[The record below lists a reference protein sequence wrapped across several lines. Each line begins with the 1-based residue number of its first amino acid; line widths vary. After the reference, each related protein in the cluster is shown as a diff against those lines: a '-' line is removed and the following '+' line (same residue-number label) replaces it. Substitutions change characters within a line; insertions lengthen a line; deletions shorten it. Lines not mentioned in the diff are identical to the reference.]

1 MLIAWCT
8 VSDALYLICG
18 IAIAMSLWSHS
29 FLFDSFRRPVLRMH
43 WSIAKTHPRH
53 AIGNAIGLILSRS
66 NQQKNTFLAKVNLGK
81 LLHVKRI
88 TWDPMPI
95 L

>member
-8 VSDALYLICG
+8 VSTALYLICG
-18 IAIAMSLWSHS
+18 IATAMIESLWPHY

-66 NQQKNTFLAKVNLGK
+66 NQQKIHFWQK
-81 LLHVKRI
+81 
-88 TWDPMPI
+88 
-95 L
+95 